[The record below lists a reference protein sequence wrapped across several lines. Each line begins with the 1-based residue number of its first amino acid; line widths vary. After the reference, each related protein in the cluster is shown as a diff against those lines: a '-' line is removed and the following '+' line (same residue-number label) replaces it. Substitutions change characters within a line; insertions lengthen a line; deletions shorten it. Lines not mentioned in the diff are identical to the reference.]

1 MGILKMF
8 VNDKK
13 KTEEIVSSEVEKYAT
28 ASVKELDED
37 LIPIKNKL
45 NTYRGIVV
53 FPQALDFYPIDR
65 PQNILRTFAKN
76 GFLCFFCTD
85 NTKIKLKEIEPN
97 LFLISNQ
104 ERLLPLLRG
113 QKVLFLITY
122 FLQYAFA
129 QMIENRVIWFDIMG
143 KLDKYQH
150 YNNYSIGIYK
160 QIMNEALIATYR
172 KEQYKIYYEG
182 VREKIL
188 LLKDGVMQQ
197 DFINNNNIIGDD
209 VKKYLFM
216 NKKVIGYYGNIDQN
230 IDFDLIKKIDS
241 LNTYVIILM
250 GYLDNPLVIKEYS
263 LRNTYIIPSK
273 DYSEL
278 KNYITY
284 FDLVFF
290 PLKADIDED
299 LYEKTLQCSA
309 MKTKVI
315 TYEYKELSDIT
326 LPNVMFVKNKD
337 ELVNNLDKFIEDK
350 DYDLPK
356 EIEEALQKYSWESV
370 INKVLVL

>member
-113 QKVLFLITY
+113 QRVLFLITY

-337 ELVNNLDKFIEDK
+337 ELVNNLDKFTEDK
-350 DYDLPK
+350 NYELPR

>member
-1 MGILKMF
+1 M
-8 VNDKK
+8 
-13 KTEEIVSSEVEKYAT
+13 
-28 ASVKELDED
+28 
-37 LIPIKNKL
+37 
-45 NTYRGIVV
+45 R
-53 FPQALDFYPIDR
+53 
-65 PQNILRTFAKN
+65 AKN
-76 GFLCFFCTD
+76 A
-85 NTKIKLKEIEPN
+85 
-97 LFLISNQ
+97 S
-104 ERLLPLLRG
+104 R
-113 QKVLFLITY
+113 
-122 FLQYAFA
+122 
-129 QMIENRVIWFDIMG
+129 
-143 KLDKYQH
+143 
-150 YNNYSIGIYK
+150 
-160 QIMNEALIATYR
+160 
-172 KEQYKIYYEG
+172 
-182 VREKIL
+182 
-188 LLKDGVMQQ
+188 
-197 DFINNNNIIGDD
+197 
-209 VKKYLFM
+209 
-216 NKKVIGYYGNIDQN
+216 NIDQN

-350 DYDLPK
+350 NYDLPK